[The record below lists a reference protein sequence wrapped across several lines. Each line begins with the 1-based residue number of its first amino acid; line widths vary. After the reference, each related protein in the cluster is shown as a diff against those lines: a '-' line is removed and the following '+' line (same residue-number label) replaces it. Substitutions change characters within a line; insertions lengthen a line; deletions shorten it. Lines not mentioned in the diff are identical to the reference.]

1 MNAYGQKIHF
11 SGTLCQF
18 YPPDVYIKYNCYY
31 IKGVFF
37 VEFYNIFLIFKLIGQ
52 GNTDYQYITSI
63 GAGHPVHIS
72 KDNAP

>member
-31 IKGVFF
+31 IKGGIFCWILQYFF
-37 VEFYNIFLIFKLIGQ
+37 DF
-52 GNTDYQYITSI
+52 
-63 GAGHPVHIS
+63 
-72 KDNAP
+72 